1 MRASTEHLLQ
11 QARERFAVQDYYGAV
26 HLLDEILSN
35 GRSFADVLHLRGVC
49 LSLLGQAERS
59 LEDFDRALELNPRY
73 IDALVHRGVVLIE
86 LGRMAEA
93 DASFQR
99 AGALGQGGV
108 DGFSRPAAG
117 RLANMHAALG
127 DAYADAGAPAEAIR
141 QYRRAV
147 ELGPDFHDLRYRL
160 ARLLLD
166 AGRPL
171 EAREELERIV
181 GVQPDFVDA
190 HAALGLAHYLSGD
203 AVGAREIW
211 AACLRQRPENA
222 RIGAYLA
229 MAERLEP

>member
-1 MRASTEHLLQ
+1 MRVSNEHLLQ

-26 HLLDEILSN
+26 HLLDEILAG
-35 GRSFADVLHLRGVC
+35 GREFADVLHLRGVC
-49 LSLLGQAERS
+49 LSLLGQVERA
-59 LEDFDRALELNPRY
+59 LQDFDRALALNPRY

-86 LGRMAEA
+86 LGRIAEA
-93 DASFQR
+93 DGSFQR
-99 AGALGQGGV
+99 AAALGQGGIE
-108 DGFSRPAAG
+108 GYSRPAAA

-127 DAYADAGAPAEAIR
+127 DAYADAGSLGEAIR

-147 ELGPDFHDLRYRL
+147 ELGPSFHDLRYRL

-181 GVQPDFVDA
+181 SVQPEFVDA
-190 HAALGLAHYLSGD
+190 QAALGLAHYLSGD

-211 AACLRQRPENA
+211 AHCLRQRPGNA
-222 RIGAYLA
+222 RVGAYLA
-229 MAERLEP
+229 MAERLGA